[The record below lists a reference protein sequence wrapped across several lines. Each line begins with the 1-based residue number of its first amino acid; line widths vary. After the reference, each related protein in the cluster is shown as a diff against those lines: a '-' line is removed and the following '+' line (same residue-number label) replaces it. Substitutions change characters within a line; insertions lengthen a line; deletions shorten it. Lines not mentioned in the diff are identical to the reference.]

1 MPDTYAYKVRDK
13 AGKVLEGTL
22 ESDSTVLVANRLRQ
36 MGYVPISIDKKNTG
50 MSKELTIP
58 GFGGKA
64 KLKDISIFSRQFA
77 TMMSSGLTL
86 LRSLNILEEQTENK
100 ALAKIIAEVR
110 ADVEKGMQ
118 LSQALGRHPRTFNR
132 LFVAMVRAGE
142 VGGVLES
149 VLEQLAGTIEKQAEL
164 RGKLKSAMTYPIAVV
179 CIVVLIVTAMLIFV
193 VPTFQTLY
201 TDLGGT
207 LPLPTRLLLA
217 MSAIV
222 VGKFIYIAIFIGASI
237 FGFKRWVRTEKGK
250 ATFDAISLKIP
261 LFGKLVHK
269 TAVTRFA
276 RTLSV
281 LQQSGVQILES
292 LEITADTV
300 NNAPMAKGIHEIQ
313 DGVKQGENMAKAM
326 GANPIFPPMV
336 TQMTAVGEE
345 TGAIDHM
352 LAKVADFYEAEV
364 EAMVDA
370 MTSLLEPLMTLIIGG
385 TVGSMVIALYMPM
398 FNIINLIQ

>member
-1 MPDTYAYKVRDK
+1 M
-13 AGKVLEGTL
+13 
-22 ESDSTVLVANRLRQ
+22 
-36 MGYVPISIDKKNTG
+36 
-50 MSKELTIP
+50 
-58 GFGGKA
+58 
-64 KLKDISIFSRQFA
+64 
-77 TMMSSGLTL
+77 
-86 LRSLNILEEQTENK
+86 
-100 ALAKIIAEVR
+100 LAKIITEVR
-110 ADVEKGMQ
+110 QDVEKGMQ

-142 VGGVLES
+142 VGGVLEA

-179 CIVVLIVTAMLIFV
+179 CIVVGIVSAMLIFV
-193 VPTFQTLY
+193 VPTFQKLY

-207 LPLPTRLLLA
+207 LPLPTRLLLGL
-217 MSAIV
+217 SNIV
-222 VGKFIYIAIFIGASI
+222 VHYILYIIILIGGSVY
-237 FGFKRWVRTEKGK
+237 GFRRWVRTEKGK
-250 ATFDAISLKIP
+250 ATFDAISLKVP

-313 DGVKQGENMAKAM
+313 EGVKQGENMAKAM
-326 GANPIFPPMV
+326 AANPIFPPMV

-352 LAKVADFYEAEV
+352 LGKVADFYEAEV

-398 FNIINLIQ
+398 FNIIKLIQ